1 MNFRLIEK
9 LFHKTNEMA
18 QKKLKVM
25 TEMHLSILADDMSP
39 KKAKK
44 VMTTANA

>member
-1 MNFRLIEK
+1 MKWPKQSRK
-9 LFHKTNEMA
+9 A
-18 QKKLKVM
+18 M
-25 TEMHLSILADDMSP
+25 TEMHLSILLADDMSP

>member
-1 MNFRLIEK
+1 MKWPKQSR
-9 LFHKTNEMA
+9 
-18 QKKLKVM
+18 KVM

>member
-1 MNFRLIEK
+1 MK
-9 LFHKTNEMA
+9 WP
-18 QKKLKVM
+18 KVERM
-25 TEMHLSILADDMSP
+25 TEMHLSILLADDMSP